1 MGQVLISHRTTYPFN
16 LFPAH
21 AGHARGEDPQVC
33 LNLLSMLISPQ
44 AFKQINRTP
53 AEHRRIIF

>member
-1 MGQVLISHRTTYPFN
+1 MDQVLISHRMPH
-16 LFPAH
+16 PSH
-21 AGHARGEDPQVC
+21 AGYARGEDPQVC

-44 AFKQINRTP
+44 AFEQINRTP